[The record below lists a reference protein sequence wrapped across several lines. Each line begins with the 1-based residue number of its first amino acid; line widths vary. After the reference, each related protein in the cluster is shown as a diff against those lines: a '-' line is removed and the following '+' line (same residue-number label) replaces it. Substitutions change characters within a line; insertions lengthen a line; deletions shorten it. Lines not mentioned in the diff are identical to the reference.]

1 VLTWENTDTECSVDI
16 VKYLIYYLPP
26 QAKDMVILDS
36 TQAMTYTHLNLA
48 SIAGCY
54 SIVAVDSV
62 GNLSVMSDTVCVD
75 SDVCGT
81 YRLPNVF
88 TPNGDELNDLFV
100 PFPYTSVEKIDIQIV
115 NRWGNLI
122 FTTQDPQIKWDGKM
136 QGTNQPVADGV
147 YYYVCDV
154 YELTLNGTV
163 KRTLRGSITVI
174 H

>member
-1 VLTWENTDTECSVDI
+1 
-16 VKYLIYYLPP
+16 
-26 QAKDMVILDS
+26 
-36 TQAMTYTHLNLA
+36 
-48 SIAGCY
+48 
-54 SIVAVDSV
+54 
-62 GNLSVMSDTVCVD
+62 MSDTVCVD

-88 TPNGDELNDLFV
+88 TPNGDEKNDFFV

-136 QGTNQPVADGV
+136 QGTNEFVADGV

-154 YELTLNGTV
+154 YELTLNGVV
-163 KRTLRGSITVI
+163 KRTLKGSITVI
-174 H
+174 R